1 MRPFFTHYLHTHT
14 SLLAHKNAVQHGSDL
29 VCSSKD
35 RLCAVVVVVVVVGI
49 GGGDVRRAR
58 THRDAADTR
67 RRRERERERKRREFI
82 GRRRRRQS
90 LIIIKVFGRRFLIE
104 RGGGVHFF

>member
-1 MRPFFTHYLHTHT
+1 MRPHYLHNTHLCSHT
-14 SLLAHKNAVQHGSDL
+14 TLFNTDPIWSVPRKIVFAPLVLLLLLL
-29 VCSSKD
+29 VS
-35 RLCAVVVVVVVVGI
+35 
-49 GGGDVRRAR
+49 GGDVRRAR

-67 RRRERERERKRREFI
+67 RRRERERERERKRREFI